1 MRIIHTDTVLPDDIP
16 SQTERDWVYNGK
28 DCCVTSEVFDALKV
42 QLDPQTTKTYEF
54 AKALQGPILEMR
66 IRGVLIDGK
75 RRDEVID
82 EYHDKLD
89 VLEENLNKIVGEGLG
104 LWEFKW
110 TSTKDLQLLFY
121 GHLGIPP
128 IKRGGRPTVDRA
140 ALEKLYNY
148 YAARPVLA
156 HMLTMRDLQKK
167 IQMLRTAIDR
177 DGRIRTSYNIAG
189 TTTGRLSSSF
199 SEFGT
204 GTNLQNIEEA
214 LRSVFIAD
222 PGMKMAYI
230 DAQQGE
236 SRVVG
241 ATEWNLFQ
249 DAAYLDA
256 CESGDLHTT
265 VAKLVW
271 PRDVAWTGNDQ
282 VDRRLAEQPYYRH
295 YDRRFMCKKIGHGT
309 NYGGQPETLAAQ
321 AKVDVSLIE
330 DFQPKYFRAFPAHH
344 RWHEWTQEQIRRY
357 GNITSLTGRKR
368 YFFGRRN
375 DPRVIREAVAYQGQA
390 LGDILNAGML
400 EVWKRND
407 CQVLMQVHDAI
418 LIQYPEERE
427 DEIIPKIFKQLEYP
441 VALSHGRTLVIP
453 YDCKT
458 GWNWGSWS
466 ERNPDGLKGYKGG
479 DQRKRAAQ
487 TPILDRLVRGVVRRV
502 SRNIRSV

>member
-1 MRIIHTDTVLPDDIP
+1 VRIINTADVLPEDIP

-28 DCCVTSEVFDALKV
+28 DCCVTSEVYDVLTQ
-42 QLDPQTTKTYEF
+42 QLDNHTTATYNFE
-54 AKALQGPILEMR
+54 KDLQGPILEMR
-66 IRGVLIDGK
+66 IRGVLIDHA

-82 EYHDKLD
+82 EYFEKLD
-89 VLEENLNKIVGEGLG
+89 ILEENLNKIVGDGLD

-110 TSTKDLQLLFY
+110 SSPKDLQLVFY
-121 GHLGIPP
+121 DILGIPT
-128 IKRGGRPTVDRA
+128 IRRGGRPTVDRP

-148 YAARPVLA
+148 YPARPILA
-156 HMLTMRDLQKK
+156 HMLAMRDLQKK
-167 IQMLRTAIDR
+167 IQMLRTSIDR

-204 GTNLQNIEEA
+204 GTNLQNIEEI

-241 ATEWNLFQ
+241 AIEWNLFR
-249 DAAYLDA
+249 DPAYLDA

-271 PRDVAWTGNDQ
+271 PSDVPWTGNLIE
-282 VDRRLAEQPYYRH
+282 DRKLAERPYYRH

-309 NYGGQPETLAAQ
+309 NYGGEPETLAAQ
-321 AKVDVSLIE
+321 AKVDKEIIKA
-330 DFQPKYFRAFPAHH
+330 FQPVYFKAFPAHH

-357 GNITSLTGRKR
+357 GNLVSLTNRKR

-375 DPRVIREAVAYQGQA
+375 DPKVLREAIAYQGQA
-390 LGDILNAGML
+390 LGDILNKGML
-400 EVWKRND
+400 SVWKAND
-407 CQVLMQVHDAI
+407 CQVLMQIHDAI
-418 LIQYPEERE
+418 LIQYPEGKE
-427 DEIIPKIFKQLEYP
+427 DEIIPKVMEQILQPIQLE
-441 VALSHGRTLVIP
+441 HGRVLTIP
-453 YDCKT
+453 YDCAV
-458 GWNWGSWS
+458 GFNWGKFS
-466 ERNPDGLKGYKGG
+466 ESNPDGLKSWKGN
-479 DQRKRAAQ
+479 DKRKRTPQ
-487 TPILDRLVRGVVRRV
+487 TPILDRQLRGVQRKVP
-502 SRNIRSV
+502 RNLGGL